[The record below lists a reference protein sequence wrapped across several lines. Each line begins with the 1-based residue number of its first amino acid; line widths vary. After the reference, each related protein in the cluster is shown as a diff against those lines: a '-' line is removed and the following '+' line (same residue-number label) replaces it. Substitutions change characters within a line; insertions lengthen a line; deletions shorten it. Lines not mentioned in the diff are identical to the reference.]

1 MHRQKYLYVHTAD
14 VEVRPWSIC
23 DRWARSAQ
31 PKNCIRN
38 KKSEAKA
45 LIPLPSTGSASVFCA
60 NPDAM
65 KAILQPRP
73 AVGLRRGAAIAQ
85 CANLCRKMSA
95 PCTASD
101 RAGQM
106 GANLEGPA
114 CLGEKLENRGMRW
127 FSKSTLVSKLR
138 TRASTARSDPTSTT
152 QA

>member
-1 MHRQKYLYVHTAD
+1 
-14 VEVRPWSIC
+14 
-23 DRWARSAQ
+23 
-31 PKNCIRN
+31 
-38 KKSEAKA
+38 
-45 LIPLPSTGSASVFCA
+45 
-60 NPDAM
+60 M

-101 RAGQM
+101 RAVQM

-114 CLGEKLENRGMRW
+114 CLGEKSENRGMGW

-138 TRASTARSDPTSTT
+138 TRASAARSDPTSTT
-152 QA
+152 QADREL